1 MSSALMSES
10 VPTTLRA
17 VPPLPEGAR
26 VRLRLTRRG
35 RAVLSALVALPLVI
49 GALVFALNGG
59 GALATGDQT
68 HVSFRYVTVESGD
81 SLWSVA
87 ERVAPNAD
95 PRDVIADL
103 VSLNGLESS
112 VVSPGQQLAVPAKY
126 AH

>member
-1 MSSALMSES
+1 MSAVLMSES
-10 VPTTLRA
+10 VSTLRA
-17 VPPLPEGAR
+17 VPALPEGAR

-59 GALATGDQT
+59 GAIASGEQT
-68 HVSFRYVTVESGD
+68 HASFQYVTIESGD
-81 SLWSVA
+81 SLWSIA

-95 PRDVIADL
+95 PRDVIADI
-103 VSLNGLESS
+103 VSLNGLESA

-126 AH
+126 SR

>member
-1 MSSALMSES
+1 MSAVLMSES
-10 VPTTLRA
+10 VPTLRA

-59 GALATGDQT
+59 GAVATGAQT
-68 HVSFRYVTVESGD
+68 HVSFQYVTVESGD

-95 PRDVIADL
+95 PRDVIADI
-103 VSLNGLESS
+103 VSLNGLDSA

-126 AH
+126 AQ

>member
-1 MSSALMSES
+1 MSAALMSES

-35 RAVLSALVALPLVI
+35 RAVLSAIVALPLVI

-59 GALATGDQT
+59 GALASGVQT
-68 HVSFRYVTVESGD
+68 HVSFQYVTVESGD

-95 PRDVIADL
+95 PRDVIADI
-103 VSLNGLESS
+103 VSLNGLESA
-112 VVSPGQQLAVPAKY
+112 VVSPGQQLAVPSKY